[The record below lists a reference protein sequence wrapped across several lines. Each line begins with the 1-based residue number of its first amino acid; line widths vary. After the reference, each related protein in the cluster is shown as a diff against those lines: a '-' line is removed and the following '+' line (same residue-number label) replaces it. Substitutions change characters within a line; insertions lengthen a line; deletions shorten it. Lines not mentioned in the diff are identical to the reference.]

1 VTTFLWTA
9 LVAVALLWPAHIIGP
24 FDGAPLA
31 GRFEAVAIGVAV
43 PALWYLN
50 RRFLCRRWVRIAVVA
65 LLVVKAAGTLFVT
78 QQGLCAR
85 FWTTAPFR
93 GVSNSIPIDEP
104 TGSLRSWDIRADW
117 RAATP
122 RCTAILDRPYRS
134 AFEFPV
140 WFLNLVDVIRP
151 GRNDLAVDLTGYLSV
166 GAAGT
171 FTVGSGRDMT
181 VAGQVGDVRVASA
194 RGDSIVV
201 PLSGGTHAVKLRIA
215 LGGEQWRFVPLWN
228 GRDAWTSS
236 RLTMSIPSRWDGF
249 MSALL
254 GFATSALVLLI
265 MVGWAMSTVTSLKPT
280 VALAVWTVMAAS
292 ILAWFGSARQF
303 ERLAGPVLLASV
315 FVPVA
320 TRHRN
325 LRGTFVLVGIPW
337 LAFFVSRSLPQI
349 GRVTAYSFD
358 DWLIFQ
364 SAAYRIFLNGY
375 WIEGGSPTFYFQP
388 FYRWTAGFLHL
399 LFGDSSVGELYWDA
413 ACLLMGALL
422 AFQIV
427 KAQVGF
433 RAGLFAAAATL
444 ATCTVGTVWYFA
456 GRGLSEI
463 SAEGWAALAGFF
475 LLRARLGKPSAAV
488 AAGVCATLMFYTR
501 LNLLLFGSCFL
512 VFLLRLTT
520 SSRIGDLRRALARVR
535 LKVAATYI
543 STFALGVALFSLRTW
558 WYTGVF
564 SLFYGTSLKV
574 QETGL
579 RLASLGSP
587 AVWAQVSESVRALV
601 WMNDPP
607 SPDPRASLV
616 VAGVV
621 LSLAALLQLP
631 GARRLPLVAT
641 ALCVAATAG
650 AFVAHAH
657 HYPGRLS
664 IHVMPLA
671 TAVSAVALALAA
683 RWLTAHLGARR
694 EQRPLARLV

>member
-1 VTTFLWTA
+1 M
-9 LVAVALLWPAHIIGP
+9 AVALLWPAHILGP

-31 GRFEAVAIGVAV
+31 GRLEAVAIGVAV
-43 PALWYLN
+43 PAFWCLN

-65 LLVVKAAGTLFVT
+65 LLVVKAAGTLLVT

-85 FWTTAPFR
+85 FWTSAPFR

-104 TGSLRSWDIRADW
+104 GGSLRSWDIRADW

-151 GRNDLAVDLTGYLSV
+151 GRKDLAVDLTGYLSV

-194 RGDSIVV
+194 QGDPIVV
-201 PLSGGTHAVKLRIA
+201 PLSGGTHAVNMRIV
-215 LGGEQWRFVPLWN
+215 LGGERWRFVPLWN

-236 RLTMSIPSRWDGF
+236 RLTMSMPSRWDGF

-265 MVGWAMSTVTSLKPT
+265 MFGWAMSTVTSLKPT
-280 VALAVWTVMAAS
+280 VALAAWTVVAVS

-320 TRHRN
+320 RPHRN
-325 LRGTFVLVGIPW
+325 LRGAFVLVGIPW

-388 FYRWTAGFLHL
+388 LYRWTAGVLHV
-399 LFGDSSVGELYWDA
+399 LFGDSSVGEVYWDA

-427 KAQVGF
+427 KANVGF
-433 RAGLFAAAATL
+433 RAGLFAAAAVL
-444 ATCTVGTVWYFA
+444 ATCTLGTVWYFV
-456 GRGLSEI
+456 GRGLPEI
-463 SAEGWAALAGFF
+463 SAAGWAALAGFF

-501 LNLLLFGSCFL
+501 LNHLLLGACFL
-512 VFLLRLTT
+512 VFLFPLTT
-520 SSRIGDLRRALARVR
+520 SSRLDDVRRALACVRV
-535 LKVAATYI
+535 KSAAIYAG
-543 STFALGVALFSLRTW
+543 TFTLGVALFAVRTW
-558 WYTGVF
+558 WYTGVL
-564 SLFYGTSLKV
+564 SVLYGTSLTV

-579 RLASLGSP
+579 RLTSLGSP
-587 AVWAQVSESVRALV
+587 AVWARVSESVRALL
-601 WMNDPP
+601 WMNEPP
-607 SPDPRASLV
+607 APDLRAALV
-616 VAGVV
+616 VGGVA
-621 LSLAALLQLP
+621 LSIAALVQLP
-631 GARRLPLVAT
+631 GPRRLPFVST
-641 ALCVAATAG
+641 ALSVAAIAG
-650 AFVAHAH
+650 AFAAHAH
-657 HYPGRLS
+657 HYPGRMS
-664 IHVMPLA
+664 IHVVPLA
-671 TAVSAVALALAA
+671 TAVSVTALALVA
-683 RWLTAHLGARR
+683 RWLTAHFGERR
-694 EQRPLARLV
+694 EQRSLARLV